1 MQCNLLI
8 FPDLKRTE
16 FWVYNFLQ
24 VIKTL
29 KLEITQFHESQRS
42 LTNALSRQYK
52 KTIQQDSR
60 VNFLT
65 FLVEFSFNALPRIAK
80 IAKFNSHET

>member
-24 VIKTL
+24 VIKTF
-29 KLEITQFHESQRS
+29 KLEITQFHESQKS
-42 LTNALSRQYK
+42 LTNALTRRIKRQNN
-52 KTIQQDSR
+52 KT
-60 VNFLT
+60 
-65 FLVEFSFNALPRIAK
+65 VELIFKHF
-80 IAKFNSHET
+80 